1 MWMISCLRCILL
13 IYGISVLD
21 NVSGKSWTKTFFLK
35 TIEHANSTDN
45 DNSLRNGNDKR
56 DNTLNPVL
64 QNFTSLFEYLNAAR
78 RNSHKVKSYRKKRQ
92 SRQRN
97 CAGQCEDSLCSWHE
111 EYDEESTRI
120 PRFIKYAVCDSA
132 TCNFGFGGLDFRTT
146 YSLQVRT
153 QCDLVKTDILVTNI
167 GDGEQRWLTNWPIA
181 CVCAERFAV
190 SSEVYGHDSGLS
202 QHAVDVD
209 ISHNEPIAPVS
220 RQQIILND
228 VRRRPLT
235 HSQRRRLHNQQRH
248 TQHVET
254 WEHMMLRKYN
264 RIFK

>member
-1 MWMISCLRCILL
+1 MRMISCLMCILL
-13 IYGISVLD
+13 IYGIRVFD
-21 NVSGKSWTKTFFLK
+21 NVNGNSWKKTSFLK
-35 TIEHANSTDN
+35 KAELVKSTGHDN
-45 DNSLRNGNDKR
+45 RLRNDNDKR
-56 DNTLNPVL
+56 DNTFNPVL

-78 RNSHKVKSYRKKRQ
+78 RDSHNVKRSRTKRQ
-92 SRQRN
+92 SRPRN

-111 EYDEESTRI
+111 VYDEESTRI

-132 TCNFGFGGLDFRTT
+132 TCNFGFGGLDSSTT
-146 YSLQVRT
+146 HSLQVRT
-153 QCDLVKTDILVTNI
+153 QCDLVKTDILVTNTD
-167 GDGEQRWLTNWPIA
+167 DGEQRWLTNWPIA

-190 SSEVYGHDSGLS
+190 SSEVYGHDGGLS
-202 QHAVDVD
+202 QNVDVD

-235 HSQRRRLHNQQRH
+235 HSQRRRLHHQQRH
-248 TQHVET
+248 MQHFET

-264 RIFK
+264 RILK

>member
-1 MWMISCLRCILL
+1 MRMISCFRCILL
-13 IYGISVLD
+13 IYGISVIG
-21 NVSGKSWTKTFFLK
+21 NVNGKSRKKSSFLK
-35 TIEHANSTDN
+35 KIELAKSTDN
-45 DNSLRNGNDKR
+45 DNSLRNDDDKR
-56 DNTLNPVL
+56 DNLFNPVL

-78 RNSHKVKSYRKKRQ
+78 RDSHKVKSSRKKRQ

-153 QCDLVKTDILVTNI
+153 QCDLVKTDILVTNTE
-167 GDGEQRWLTNWPIA
+167 DGEQRWITNWPIA
-181 CVCAERFAV
+181 CVCTERFAV
-190 SSEVYGHDSGLS
+190 PSVVYGHEGRHSE
-202 QHAVDVD
+202 QAVDVD
-209 ISHNEPIAPVS
+209 ITHNGPLTPVS

-248 TQHVET
+248 MQSET

-264 RIFK
+264 RT